1 MVMVHS
7 SNHLAADRAL
17 SKGYSAPIRIPH
29 RWWFPEHTYRDLN
42 ILSIFNKLVD
52 IKHWNAYIEY
62 WLFREGVAES
72 IGSEDAYL
80 YTKYDFPKINFVGNT
95 YRK

>member
-1 MVMVHS
+1 MVIVHS

-17 SKGYSAPIRIPH
+17 SKDYTAPIRIPH

-42 ILSIFNKLVD
+42 TLSLINKLVD
-52 IKHWNAYIEY
+52 TRHWNTYLEY
-62 WLFREGVAES
+62 WLFRKGVGKS

-80 YTKYDFPKINFVGNT
+80 YTKKDFPKINFGADI